1 MNLPLTHIW
10 QPARVSSRL
19 LVVVLHGLGDT
30 PEGFLWL
37 QETLSMDPLNFL
49 LVGAPSRY
57 YTGFSWYDL
66 PPHQLPGILHS
77 CKVLSKVFAETEK
90 SGFPPE
96 NTFLF
101 G

>member
-1 MNLPLTHIW
+1 MNLPTAHIW
-10 QPARVSSRL
+10 QPARRPSKL

-37 QETLSMDPLNFL
+37 QEALSIDPLNFL
-49 LVGAPSRY
+49 LVSAPGRY
-57 YTGFSWYDL
+57 YRGFSWYDL
-66 PPHQLPGILHS
+66 PPHQLSGIVQS
-77 CKVLSKVFAETEK
+77 RKVLGQVFADTEN
-90 SGFPPE
+90 SGFAPE